1 MPLRFVGAPGSR
13 RIERMAR
20 PAGLI
25 LDYGNV
31 LTYAQDQTW
40 MDGAARRLG
49 ADAAAFRAA
58 YWQHRHAYDAYLTA
72 AEYWGRVLA
81 ASRPGAGA
89 LDAADLA
96 WLSEAD
102 IASSSVYRDEVWALA
117 AEFRAAGGRTAFLS
131 NSGPEVMARVREQ
144 WPLEARFDA
153 VVISCE
159 VGLSKPDPRIYQLC
173 LDRLGL
179 AAPAT
184 LFVDDRADNVEAA
197 ARVGAADPPVRGPR
211 RARAVAGPGPLSGR
225 PTSRRAG
232 RAGRQPGQF
241 SSGHGGILPAAII
254 AEPT

>member
-1 MPLRFVGAPGSR
+1 
-13 RIERMAR
+13 
-20 PAGLI
+20 
-25 LDYGNV
+25 
-31 LTYAQDQTW
+31 
-40 MDGAARRLG
+40 
-49 ADAAAFRAA
+49 
-58 YWQHRHAYDAYLTA
+58 
-72 AEYWGRVLA
+72 VLA

-102 IASSSVYRDEVWALA
+102 IASWSVYRDEVWALA

-131 NSGPEVMARVREQ
+131 NSGPEVMARVREH

-197 ARVGAADPPVRGPR
+197 ARVGLQTLQFEGPDALER
-211 RARAVAGPGPLSGR
+211 LRALIR
-225 PTSRRAG
+225 
-232 RAGRQPGQF
+232 
-241 SSGHGGILPAAII
+241 
-254 AEPT
+254 